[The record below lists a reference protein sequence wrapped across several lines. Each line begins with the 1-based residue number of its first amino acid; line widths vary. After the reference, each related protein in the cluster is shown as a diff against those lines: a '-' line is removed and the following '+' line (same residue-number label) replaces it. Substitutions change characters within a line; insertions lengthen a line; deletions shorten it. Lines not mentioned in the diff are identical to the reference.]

1 MRSICLPLICCWALS
16 DAAQAECHEDPTS
29 LLQANSENRV
39 EGRPIFDPMVGAFE
53 NGLHRDT
60 LRSSDSLRIAVYT
73 ENIGGYDAVRMD
85 NIARVPTGMKAFYF
99 LDEETMRKNKRA
111 LEKWQENGWTI
122 QPYKMVEGTKYINAP
137 RLTTKKLKFQTPSFL
152 TDGKQFDW
160 LIHHDA
166 NIRMNLERMAT
177 FLRARQK
184 SALVLLDYCY
194 EYPQCCG
201 EGRGIECFKHSTGFY
216 INQAP
221 LLTPEKIS
229 TSLDKMKSWR
239 DFVMAKIT
247 KKQMSMPHFY
257 KLNVMIRNLQ
267 HEKAA
272 QVKDAFDKVYQKSHE
287 MQRDQPILPV
297 YLADHNLTQDIAVV
311 SRQQLIDMA
320 DFKKISGH
328 KFMDL

>member
-1 MRSICLPLICCWALS
+1 MRSIYLPFICSWALS
-16 DAAQAECHEDPTS
+16 DGAQVECHEDPTS
-29 LLQANSENRV
+29 LLQASENRV

-73 ENIGGYDAVRMD
+73 ENIGSYDAVRMD
-85 NIARVPTGMKAFYF
+85 NIARVPTGVKAFYF
-99 LDEETMRKNKRA
+99 LDEENMRKNERA

-122 QPYKMVEGTKYINAP
+122 LPYKMVEGTKYISSA

-166 NIRMNLERMAT
+166 NIRMNLDRMAT
-177 FLRARQK
+177 FLRARHK
-184 SALVLLDYCY
+184 SAMVLLDYCY

-201 EGRGIECFKHSTGFY
+201 EGRGVECFKHNTGFY
-216 INQAP
+216 IDQAP
-221 LLTPEKIS
+221 MITPEKIL
-229 TSLDKMKSWR
+229 TSLDKMKEWR
-239 DFVMAKIT
+239 DFVMAKIQ
-247 KKQMSMPHFY
+247 KKKISMPHFY

-267 HEKAA
+267 HSKAA

-297 YLADHNLTQDIAVV
+297 YLEDHNLTQDVSVV
-311 SRQQLIDMA
+311 SRQQLIDIA
-320 DFKKISGH
+320 QFQKISGH

>member
-1 MRSICLPLICCWALS
+1 M
-16 DAAQAECHEDPTS
+16 
-29 LLQANSENRV
+29 
-39 EGRPIFDPMVGAFE
+39 
-53 NGLHRDT
+53 
-60 LRSSDSLRIAVYT
+60 
-73 ENIGGYDAVRMD
+73 RMD

-221 LLTPEKIS
+221 LLTPESWQELLTNYDENVS
-229 TSLDKMKSWR
+229 TGVVW
-239 DFVMAKIT
+239 F
-247 KKQMSMPHFY
+247 
-257 KLNVMIRNLQ
+257 LNVL
-267 HEKAA
+267 
-272 QVKDAFDKVYQKSHE
+272 DAVSFTRIYIYIDKFNYK
-287 MQRDQPILPV
+287 
-297 YLADHNLTQDIAVV
+297 NNN
-311 SRQQLIDMA
+311 
-320 DFKKISGH
+320 
-328 KFMDL
+328 